1 MTAPAAD
8 APEQALILVGGLG
21 TRLGALTQDTPK
33 PLLEVCGRPFLEYM
47 IENCVRFGFREIV
60 LLAGYRGERVAA
72 YVDAARRRLPSGVS
86 LDLLVEPAPRGTAGA
101 IRFAAERL
109 AERFLLLNGDSFFDA
124 NWLDLMVPL
133 ANADAH
139 AVMML
144 RRVADTSRYGVV
156 ALDGDRVTGFAERG
170 DGGTGLINGGVY
182 LLDRRIVALLPEH
195 GSLEREVL
203 PGLCARGLVRGR
215 VQDGFFLDIG
225 VPEALARAQTELPR
239 VRQRPAVFFDR
250 DGTINVD
257 EGYTHRPDDLT
268 FVPGAVA
275 AVKRVNDLGRFAFLV
290 TNQGG
295 IAKGHFTEN
304 DMHAFNAQMQRELRA
319 AGAHF
324 DDIRYC
330 PDHPDGAVAPYNRI
344 SDWRKPGPGMLL
356 DLMRAWPVTQ
366 ADSLVVG
373 DKNSDIEAA
382 RAAGLRG
389 LLYRGGDLDEF
400 LAPHLSIAEPRAE
413 VLCGSPNDREL

>member
-1 MTAPAAD
+1 MQPGAD
-8 APEQALILVGGLG
+8 APDQAVILVGGLG
-21 TRLGALTQDTPK
+21 TRLGALTKDVPK
-33 PLLEVCGRPFLEYM
+33 PLLDVGGRPFLDYM
-47 IENCVRFGFREIV
+47 IENCLRFGFREII
-60 LLAGYRGERVAA
+60 LLAGYRGERVSA
-72 YVDAARRRLPSGVS
+72 YVEAARTRLPAGVT
-86 LDLLVEPAPRGTAGA
+86 LDLVVEPAPRGTAGA
-101 IRFAAERL
+101 LRFAADRL
-109 AERFLLLNGDSFFDA
+109 AQRFLLLNGDSLFDT
-124 NWLDLMVPL
+124 NWLDLMLGLTPAEPIVI
-133 ANADAH
+133 
-139 AVMML
+139 MSL
-144 RRVADTSRYGVV
+144 RHVDDTTRYGVV
-156 ALDGDRVTGFAERG
+156 KMEGDSVTGFAERG
-170 DGGTGLINGGVY
+170 DGGPGLINGGVY
-182 LLDRRIVALLPEH
+182 LLDRRILASLPEQ

-203 PGLCARGLVRGR
+203 PNLCARGLVRGR
-215 VQDGFFLDIG
+215 VHGGFFLDIG
-225 VPEALARAQTELPR
+225 VPEALARAQVELAR
-239 VRQRPAVFFDR
+239 TRRRPAVFFDR

-257 EGYTHRPDDLT
+257 EGYSHRPVDLT

-330 PDHPDGAVAPYNRI
+330 PDHPDGTVAPYNRI